1 MESTRPLGLA
11 LLLAAFATA
20 CTSVV
25 VPADVGAG
33 FGRSTSRTFELA
45 AGYRYTYV
53 DYDDDVVYD
62 VAQSGPLV
70 GLVLRH

>member
-1 MESTRPLGLA
+1 VTSGQ
-11 LLLAAFATA
+11 A
-20 CTSVV
+20 CL
-25 VPADVGAG
+25 PGAPG
-33 FGRSTSRTFELA
+33 DGSTSRTFELA